1 MAELIWAEPA
11 IEDLDA
17 VADYIAL
24 DNPDAARRYVRN
36 VFAKVSDLKTFP
48 EMGQVPT
55 ELDDL
60 PQYRHLVI
68 GPCRVF
74 YKVSPGKVSI
84 LHVMRCE
91 RLFRRQVLLDRDE
104 DQLGRT

>member
-11 IEDLDA
+11 IEDLGA

-24 DNPDAARRYVRN
+24 DNPAAARRYVRK

-48 EMGQVPT
+48 EMGQVPV
-55 ELDDL
+55 ELEDL
-60 PQYRHLVI
+60 PQFRHLVI

-74 YKVSPGKVSI
+74 YRASPGKVFI

-91 RLFRRQVLLDRDE
+91 RLLRPQVLLDRDE
-104 DQLGRT
+104 D

>member
-11 IEDLDA
+11 IQDLDA

-24 DNPDAARRYVRN
+24 DNPDAARRYVRK
-36 VFAKVSDLKTFP
+36 VFAEVSRLKVFP
-48 EMGQVPT
+48 EMGQVPA
-55 ELDDL
+55 ELEDL

-68 GPCRVF
+68 GPCRLFYRVSAGNVF
-74 YKVSPGKVSI
+74 V
-84 LHVMRCE
+84 LHVTRCE

-104 DQLGRT
+104 AP